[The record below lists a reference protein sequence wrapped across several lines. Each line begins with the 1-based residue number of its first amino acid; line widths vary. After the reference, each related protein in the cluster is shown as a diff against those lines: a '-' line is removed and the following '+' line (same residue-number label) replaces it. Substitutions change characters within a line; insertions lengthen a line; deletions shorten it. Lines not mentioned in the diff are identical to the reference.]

1 MGSFCFMN
9 ELTSPHKKIGE
20 SFVSL
25 ISIIEKLRSPDGC
38 PWDAEQTHKSLRH
51 NILEEVYELLEAIEK
66 NDSQAILEELGD
78 ILLQVVFHAEIA
90 KTSKEFDIQTVCK
103 KITNKM
109 IKRHPHVFSKNRN
122 TLKVTKSE
130 DVEANWESFKRS
142 ASGQDR
148 SIVASLPV
156 SMPALAFAAEI
167 KKRAKRCGIP
177 DDTTVRSI
185 DGITQEEQAGL
196 KLLDD
201 VSEIIQLG
209 IDPESA
215 LKATV
220 TRLRD
225 RIVVAEK
232 LADKIPLSELST
244 DKLQE
249 VWIKSDP
256 KFNP

>member
-1 MGSFCFMN
+1 MN

-25 ISIIEKLRSPDGC
+25 VSIIEKLRSPGGC
-38 PWDAEQTHKSLRH
+38 PWDAKQTHKSLKP

-66 NDSQAILEELGD
+66 NNSQAILEELGD
-78 ILLQVVFHAEIA
+78 ILLQVIFHAEIA
-90 KTSKEFDIQTVCK
+90 RTSKEFDVQTVCE
-103 KITNKM
+103 KITSKM
-109 IKRHPHVFSKNRN
+109 IKRHPHVFSKNRDKFN
-122 TLKVTKSE
+122 VKKAE
-130 DVEANWESFKRS
+130 DVEDNWESFKRS
-142 ASGQDR
+142 ASGQNR

-177 DDTTVRSI
+177 DDTAIRSM
-185 DGITQEEQAGL
+185 DGVTQEEQAGL

-201 VSEIIQLG
+201 VNEIIQLG
-209 IDPESA
+209 VDPESA

-225 RIVVAEK
+225 RIVIAEK
-232 LADKIPLSELST
+232 LADDKPLSELSK
-244 DKLQE
+244 DELQR

-256 KFNP
+256 NFNSQF